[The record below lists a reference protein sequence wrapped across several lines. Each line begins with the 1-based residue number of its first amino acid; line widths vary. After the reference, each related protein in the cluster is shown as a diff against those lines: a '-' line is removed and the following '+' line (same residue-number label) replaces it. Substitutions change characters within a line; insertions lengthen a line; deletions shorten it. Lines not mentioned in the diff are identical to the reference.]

1 MIYFDY
7 IIFLGKENIEKMKVN
22 LNYKEN
28 EDLSEDEFI
37 LDIQYSSKNHKSQH
51 FIEYIKSYDIAYKN
65 KVIVENDDYS
75 LLEINCDD
83 IIMFYSNKKN
93 NYCKT
98 KNGTYRIKSKLY
110 ELEKIDSNFMR
121 ISKSTIVNIK
131 HIEKFDLR
139 EIGKIVIKLDNSIEV
154 IVSR

>member
-1 MIYFDY
+1 
-7 IIFLGKENIEKMKVN
+7 MKVN

-51 FIEYIKSYDIAYKN
+51 FIKYIKSYDIAYKN

-83 IIMFYSNKKN
+83 IIMFYSNKK
-93 NYCKT
+93 
-98 KNGTYRIKSKLY
+98 IIIVKL
-110 ELEKIDSNFMR
+110 KM
-121 ISKSTIVNIK
+121 V
-131 HIEKFDLR
+131 HIE
-139 EIGKIVIKLDNSIEV
+139 
-154 IVSR
+154 